1 MEIAFIFL
9 IITILLAIVDL
20 TVGVANDA
28 VNFLNSAVGSKVA
41 TFKTALFVAALGVLV
56 GVTLSSGMMEVARKG
71 IFNPSAFSLYDVLII
86 FLATMFTDIL
96 LLDFCNTYGIP
107 TSTTVSMVS
116 SMTGG
121 ALALAIVHLTTGT
134 TRGEDLLYFLNLA
147 KITTIYTAI
156 LVSIVV
162 AFVVGF
168 ASQFFSRILF
178 SFNFLKN
185 FKRYGPLWGS
195 FAITFILFF
204 IIIKGLEGASFAS
217 ESMIKFVNQNKHLI
231 LIYNFIFWAIIF
243 YFFTFFSKANI
254 SNILKFIVLAGTF
267 ALALAFASNDL
278 VNFVGP
284 SLASLS
290 AFELV
295 KGHSDPL
302 NMTMG
307 GLLAPVRAPT
317 YILLFSG
324 FVMVLTLFLS
334 KKARTVT
341 STEVSLGRQTEG
353 YEAFESLPIAR
364 AIVRMVVNVA
374 SSFLKLIP
382 TSLRNW
388 TNQRFDTTQVI
399 LLQDANGERASFD
412 LIRATVNLAIS
423 AALISLGTSFK
434 LPLSTTYVTFI
445 VAMST
450 AFADRSWGVDN
461 AVYRVSGI
469 LTVIGGWLLTALIC
483 LIISGIIAITVY
495 FTGVLGA
502 LFFLALIVF
511 LFARTAIIHRK
522 RDKERKEAEEK
533 LRLQITSLET
543 SLSIFVKD
551 VSDFL
556 HQVRSISSLCIQGIS
571 KYRLKELK
579 KARKQ
584 ANKLQ
589 LKTEEI
595 YTDFAKSIKIFDDAA
610 FDSAHIYV
618 SSMSDLSII
627 SNQIYDICNRC
638 YSYVGNSQRPL
649 TNNQLDDL
657 KTVAKLFNNVYEKI
671 IKLFEGS
678 SLFDSDIHIHQ
689 EEFSKEI
696 RRINKTYMKAM
707 KRPGANTKRAIL
719 YIFIVENLFSITKK
733 LVTLVEVMNNLRG
746 SLKEKIQKV

>member
-9 IITILLAIVDL
+9 VITILLAIVDL

-41 TFKTALFVAALGVLV
+41 TFKTALFVAALGVFV
-56 GVTLSSGMMEVARKG
+56 GVTLSSGIMEVARKG

-86 FLATMFTDIL
+86 FLVTMVTDIL
-96 LLDFCNTYGIP
+96 LLDFFNTYGIP
-107 TSTTVSMVS
+107 TSTTVSFIS

-121 ALALAIVHLTTGT
+121 ALALSIVYLVSGVDS
-134 TRGEDLLYFLNLA
+134 GKDLSHFLNLA

-156 LVSIVV
+156 LISIVV
-162 AFVVGF
+162 AFVIGF
-168 ASQFFSRILF
+168 FSQFLSRILF
-178 SFNFLKN
+178 SFDFSKN

-195 FAITFILFF
+195 FSITLILFF
-204 IIIKGLEGASFAS
+204 IIVKGLEGASFSDA
-217 ESMIKFVNQNKHLI
+217 SMIKFINENKYLI
-231 LIYNFIFWAIIF
+231 LTYNFIFWAVVF
-243 YFFTFFSKANI
+243 YFFILFFKA
-254 SNILKFIVLAGTF
+254 NILKFIVLAGTF

-284 SLASLS
+284 ALASLS
-290 AFELV
+290 AFGLAN
-295 KGHSDPL
+295 GHIDPL
-302 NMTMG
+302 NMDMG
-307 GLLAPVRAPT
+307 GLAAPVKAPT

-324 FVMVLTLFLS
+324 FVMVVTLFLS

-341 STEVSLGRQTEG
+341 STEVNLGRQTEG
-353 YEAFESLPIAR
+353 YEAFESLPVAR
-364 AIVRMVVNVA
+364 AVVRMAVGIA
-374 SSFLKLIP
+374 SFVSKLVP
-382 TSLRNW
+382 GKLRNW
-388 TNQRFDTTQVI
+388 INSRFDTSKAI
-399 LLQDANGERASFD
+399 LLQDANGEQASFD

-483 LIISGIIAITVY
+483 LIISGVIAVIVY
-495 FTGVLGA
+495 FTGVFGA
-502 LFFLALIVF
+502 LFFIGLIVF
-511 LFARTAIIHRK
+511 SFARTAIIHRK

-533 LRLQITSLET
+533 LRLQINSLEI
-543 SLSIFVKD
+543 SFSIFVKD

-556 HQVRSISSLCIQGIS
+556 QQVKSISNLCLQGIS
-571 KYRLKELK
+571 KYKIKDLK

-584 ANKLQ
+584 AVELQ
-589 LKTEEI
+589 RKTEEI
-595 YTDFAKSIKIFDDAA
+595 YADFAKSIKAFDDET
-610 FDSAHIYV
+610 FDSAHIYI

-627 SNQIYDICNRC
+627 SNQIYDICDRC
-638 YSYVGNSQRPL
+638 YSYVSNSQRAL
-649 TNNQLDDL
+649 TNNQIDDL
-657 KTVAKLFNNVYEKI
+657 RTVTKLFNNVYERI
-671 IKLFEGS
+671 IKLFEGNP
-678 SLFDSDIHIHQ
+678 LFDSDIYMHQ

-733 LVTLVEVMNNLRG
+733 LITLVEAMNKLRG

>member
-9 IITILLAIVDL
+9 IIIILLAIVDL

-28 VNFLNSAVGSKVA
+28 VNFLNSAVGSKVT
-41 TFKTALFVAALGVLV
+41 TFKTALFVAALGVFV
-56 GVTLSSGMMEVARKG
+56 GVTLSSGIMEVARKG

-86 FLATMFTDIL
+86 FLVTMVTDIL
-96 LLDFCNTYGIP
+96 LLDFFNTYGIP
-107 TSTTVSMVS
+107 TSTTVSFIS

-121 ALALAIVHLTTGT
+121 ALALSIVYLVSGAEHGK
-134 TRGEDLLYFLNLA
+134 DLSHFLNLA
-147 KITTIYTAI
+147 KIITIYTAI
-156 LVSIVV
+156 LTSIAV
-162 AFVVGF
+162 AFVIGF
-168 ASQFFSRILF
+168 FSQFLSRILF
-178 SFNFLKN
+178 SFDFSKN

-195 FAITFILFF
+195 FAITLILFF
-204 IIIKGLEGASFAS
+204 IIVKGLEGASFS
-217 ESMIKFVNQNKHLI
+217 NESMIKFINENKYLI
-231 LIYNFIFWAIIF
+231 LIYNFTFWAVVF
-243 YFFTFFSKANI
+243 YFFIFFFKA
-254 SNILKFIVLAGTF
+254 NILKFIVLAGTF

-284 SLASLS
+284 ALASLS
-290 AFELV
+290 AFQLAN
-295 KGHSDPL
+295 GHIDPL
-302 NMTMG
+302 NMAMG
-307 GLLAPVRAPT
+307 ELAAPVKAPT

-353 YEAFESLPIAR
+353 YEAFESLPVAR
-364 AIVRMVVNVA
+364 AVVRMAVGIA
-374 SSFLKLIP
+374 SFISKLVPAKLKDWIN
-382 TSLRNW
+382 S
-388 TNQRFDTTQVI
+388 RFDASKAI
-399 LLQDANGERASFD
+399 LLQDGDGDRASFD

-423 AALISLGTSFK
+423 AALISLGTSLK

-483 LIISGIIAITVY
+483 LIISGVIAVVVY
-495 FTGVLGA
+495 FTGVFGV
-502 LFFLALIVF
+502 LFFIGLIVF
-511 LFARTAIIHRK
+511 SFARTAIIHRK

-533 LRLQITSLET
+533 LRLQISSLEI
-543 SLSIFVKD
+543 SFSIFVKD

-556 HQVRSISSLCIQGIS
+556 QQVKLISNLCLQGIS
-571 KYRLKELK
+571 KYKIKDLK

-584 ANKLQ
+584 AVELQ
-589 LKTEEI
+589 RKTEEI
-595 YTDFAKSIKIFDDAA
+595 YADFAKSIKAFDDET
-610 FDSAHIYV
+610 FDSAHIYA

-627 SNQIYDICNRC
+627 SNQIYDICDRC
-638 YSYVGNSQRPL
+638 YSYVSNSQRAL
-649 TNNQLDDL
+649 TNNQIDDL
-657 KTVAKLFNNVYEKI
+657 KTVTKLFNNVYERI
-671 IKLFEGS
+671 IKLFEGNP
-678 SLFDSDIHIHQ
+678 LFDSDIHIHQ

-733 LVTLVEVMNNLRG
+733 LITLVEAMNNLRT
-746 SLKEKIQKV
+746 SLKKKVQKI